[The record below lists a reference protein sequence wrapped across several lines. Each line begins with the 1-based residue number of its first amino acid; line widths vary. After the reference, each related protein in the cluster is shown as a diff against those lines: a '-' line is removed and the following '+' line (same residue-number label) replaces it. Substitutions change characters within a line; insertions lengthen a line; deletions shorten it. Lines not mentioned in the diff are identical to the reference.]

1 MQSQPAT
8 NFPLMVFPVEAEP
21 PLVYSYMSGTAPH
34 LGLSL
39 QHYKDPLC
47 RANRNVP
54 MLWKD
59 L

>member
-21 PLVYSYMSGTAPH
+21 PLVYSYMSGIAPH
-34 LGLSL
+34 LDLSL
-39 QHYKDPLC
+39 LHYKFPLC
-47 RANRNVP
+47 RAARDEP

>member
-8 NFPLMVFPVEAEP
+8 NFPLMVFPLEAEP
-21 PLVYSYMSGTAPH
+21 APVESYMSGINPH
-34 LGLSL
+34 LDLSL
-39 QHYKDPLC
+39 LHYKFPLC